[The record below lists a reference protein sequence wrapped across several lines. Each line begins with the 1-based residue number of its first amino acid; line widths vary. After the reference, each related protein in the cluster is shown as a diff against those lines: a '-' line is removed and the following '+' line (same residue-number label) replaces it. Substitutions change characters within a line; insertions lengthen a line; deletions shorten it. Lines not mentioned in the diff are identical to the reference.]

1 MQSEGG
7 GGKPT
12 TKKMACTCN
21 TGTFVSLGSSTCI
34 TPIRG
39 LVFISI
45 WGLNL
50 TKIVVKQIL
59 VIIGKWYNWR
69 RTYDVSVVYNGWK

>member
-1 MQSEGG
+1 
-7 GGKPT
+7 
-12 TKKMACTCN
+12 
-21 TGTFVSLGSSTCI
+21 
-34 TPIRG
+34 